1 MGFPILVRWHLCI
14 EPAPRRILINWTI
27 PYHHTTEHN
36 NAGKSSHIKP
46 ITYFFSVCPPT
57 YFHHLKG
64 CYRFYKDKIALE
76 TEEERQ
82 ICART
87 PWLSPGHLITVNDP
101 NELSMMQAITW
112 RWVRSI
118 KKLYCSKH
126 RPAELSSF
134 RWDLCTDKLSQPWIS
149 VGYTYSSVT

>member
-1 MGFPILVRWHLCI
+1 MASLYWTSPQKNFDKLDS
-14 EPAPRRILINWTI
+14 TI
-27 PYHHTTEHN
+27 PPHN
-36 NAGKSSHIKP
+36 GTQQRGEVITHKPNHI
-46 ITYFFSVCPPT
+46 FFSVCPPT

-126 RPAELSSF
+126 RPAELNSF

-149 VGYTYSSVT
+149 VGHTYSSVT